1 MKLLIKKSVI
11 INCLFTGRSDIKDPI
26 SVGFTKKLK
35 VEGLSDKLKHDKTYY
50 FTVTAVNSAGLTSID
65 SCNITVEILPPDVSN
80 VTLSY
85 MFSDDEEIEEASL
98 TSEDRDIGLEWDGG
112 KDDVAFYG
120 KKTCMYCK
128 LYFACFTN

>member
-1 MKLLIKKSVI
+1 M
-11 INCLFTGRSDIKDPI
+11 
-26 SVGFTKKLK
+26 K
-35 VEGLSDKLKHDKTYY
+35 VEGLGDKLKHDNTYY
-50 FTVTAVNSAGLTSID
+50 FTVTVVNSAGLTSID

-112 KDDVAFYG
+112 NDDVAFYG
-120 KKTCMYCK
+120 KKTYMYWE
-128 LYFACFTN
+128 LYFTVFTN